1 MSFGPKQFISPAAT
15 VAPPPLPD
23 APPPPPSLASTPVQ
37 GAGLAA
43 TQAGKSKGGI
53 SSTIL
58 TSGQGDLLP
67 ANTGRKTLLGQ

>member
-1 MSFGPKQFISPAAT
+1 MSFGRESAPQPMYM
-15 VAPPPLPD
+15 APPPIPD